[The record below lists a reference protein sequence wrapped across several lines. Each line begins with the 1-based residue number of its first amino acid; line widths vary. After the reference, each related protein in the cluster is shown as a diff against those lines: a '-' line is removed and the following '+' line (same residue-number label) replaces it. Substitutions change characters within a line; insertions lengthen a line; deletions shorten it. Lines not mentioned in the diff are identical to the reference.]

1 MDRLR
6 ERSLGFETSSSAA
19 TNDREELNV
28 KERKIELFK
37 DKIKSLQSQLRDKE
51 RYVCD
56 LETKVKESIFLSN
69 LAVYSTKYI

>member
-6 ERSLGFETSSSAA
+6 ERSQGFETSSSAA

-56 LETKVKESIFLSN
+56 LETKVKESIF
-69 LAVYSTKYI
+69 YQI